1 VRNQL
6 EEHLQLQALINKYLS
21 SRIPIKNGVV
31 EVNMS
36 FKDFN
41 TPWVIPVTKK
51 RVTTVDYDISDMFGL
66 GRNSY
71 FFNWTEVVV
80 GPIVTVQF
88 IGKDTIDYY
97 SGTMDQPKD
106 VQAAKIREIMLGV
119 KLKRF

>member
-1 VRNQL
+1 
-6 EEHLQLQALINKYLS
+6 
-21 SRIPIKNGVV
+21 
-31 EVNMS
+31 
-36 FKDFN
+36 
-41 TPWVIPVTKK
+41 
-51 RVTTVDYDISDMFGL
+51 
-66 GRNSY
+66 
-71 FFNWTEVVV
+71 V